1 MNNPGWVD
9 LQVNGHNGVYF
20 SDPALS
26 ADGFLRAAD
35 GVLESGTAVFLP
47 TIITCAPEVCRRNLQ
62 LIRKAVTAR
71 GLSRQI
77 PGIHLE
83 GPFLSDKP
91 GAIGVHNPAWV
102 RSPSAEAVRELF
114 QAAEGFIRLITIAA
128 EVPGAEEAIRE
139 AKRLGIL
146 VSVGHHLATGKDLHR
161 ATGAGAQM
169 LTHLGNGIPNLL
181 DRHRNPVWAGLAEDS
196 LTAMLIADGH
206 HLPADVIK
214 VMIRCKSPEK
224 IIIVSDA
231 SPATGFAPGH
241 YTVMGN
247 DAILEPN
254 GKLYNP
260 HLQCLVGSASTLSRC
275 MEHLASL
282 ELLSDNELHM
292 VGRDNAL
299 RMLESL
305 S

>member
-1 MNNPGWVD
+1 
-9 LQVNGHNGVYF
+9 
-20 SDPALS
+20 
-26 ADGFLRAAD
+26 
-35 GVLESGTAVFLP
+35 
-47 TIITCAPEVCRRNLQ
+47 
-62 LIRKAVTAR
+62 
-71 GLSRQI
+71 
-77 PGIHLE
+77 
-83 GPFLSDKP
+83 
-91 GAIGVHNPAWV
+91 
-102 RSPSAEAVRELF
+102 
-114 QAAEGFIRLITIAA
+114 
-128 EVPGAEEAIRE
+128 
-139 AKRLGIL
+139 
-146 VSVGHHLATGKDLHR
+146 
-161 ATGAGAQM
+161 M

-260 HLQCLVGSASTLSRC
+260 HLQCLVGSASTSSYTESSYDPFSLTLPQFRVPLR
-275 MEHLASL
+275 HATGANFLFGDGHAGWKKGPYASKSSYHMRLL
-282 ELLSDNELHM
+282 EPDHASDFW
-292 VGRDNAL
+292 
-299 RMLESL
+299 
-305 S
+305 